1 MFVVEWRAIRSGLS
15 SFLIRLAGFFVIFA
29 LLGMFIQM
37 VTVAYP
43 ILASSSLTPAA
54 PSAVFDASSPPLPSA
69 TKDAASRPNK
79 GFVFTAS
86 GGWELQGD
94 SGKPWFWVHELT
106 GLRIENTA
114 LPIDWVKATVV
125 GSSRGLVLLSEKGG
139 VSHHYY
145 IGPKLEGETPSTKLV

>member
-54 PSAVFDASSPPLPSA
+54 PSAVFDASSPPLP
-69 TKDAASRPNK
+69 KRD
-79 GFVFTAS
+79 
-86 GGWELQGD
+86 
-94 SGKPWFWVHELT
+94 
-106 GLRIENTA
+106 
-114 LPIDWVKATVV
+114 
-125 GSSRGLVLLSEKGG
+125 
-139 VSHHYY
+139 
-145 IGPKLEGETPSTKLV
+145 